1 MPVTLDCLIHSYSRH
16 DMNKNPSQPCCNS
29 DFTVQKGSS
38 KNNREKDQC
47 KIMPALEDWLSWESS
62 EKSDRKHS

>member
-1 MPVTLDCLIHSYSRH
+1 
-16 DMNKNPSQPCCNS
+16 MNKNPSQPCCNS